1 MTQGRGLPDF
11 VTRMSQ
17 RLSFVRRFMPRAL
30 ACVAVLGLVTWVGC
44 SDDEENPMN
53 PGGGGPTSTS
63 FTGMFIGGGDGG
75 RMSLTIAT
83 TTLAPAL
90 RSGLLRSA
98 IVTAT
103 GSLDPNGGAVIPLT
117 GTYDTDTDSVYAT
130 GGGYSI
136 AGAYDSTGTEI
147 AMLGGYTGPNGD
159 GFFACLGAS
168 TSITTLCGS
177 FDNQSMTETGLWNIF
192 IYGDDVAGAAVPDGA
207 STVLGFEGTVVGT
220 GNPRT
225 INLSGSD
232 GAVDLTGTGSW
243 NTTTN
248 VVTGTWDTVDSG
260 TLMPIDNGTWGG
272 TPCD

>member
-1 MTQGRGLPDF
+1 MEREPGLRGS

-17 RLSFVRRFMPRAL
+17 PFAAIRRFMPRVL
-30 ACVAVLGLVTWVGC
+30 ACVAVLGLITWVGC
-44 SDDEENPMN
+44 SDDDEDNPMN

-63 FTGMFIGGGDGG
+63 FTGLFIGGGDGG
-75 RMSLTIAT
+75 RVSLTIAT
-83 TTLAPAL
+83 TALAPA
-90 RSGLLRSA
+90 LRSA

-103 GSLDPNGGAVIPLT
+103 GSFDLDGGAAIPLT

-147 AMLGGYTGPNGD
+147 AILGGYTGPNGD
-159 GFFACLGAS
+159 GFFACLAGAS

-177 FDNQSMTETGLWNIF
+177 FDNDTMTETGLWNIL
-192 IYGDDVAGAAVPDGA
+192 IYGDDVAGAAVPDGG
-207 STVLGFEGTVVGT
+207 STVIGFEGTVVGT

-225 INLSGSD
+225 INFSGSD

-260 TLMPIDNGTWGG
+260 TLTPIDNGTWGG